1 MYYSIKKIAS
11 AIDADAKL
19 HQDSDIQYLL
29 TDSRTV
35 YYPKESLFF
44 ALETS
49 TNNGHK
55 YRSRHGAPVRQ
66 THSTASRNKRLFL
79 PVTPQS
85 LGLPDNKGSIR
96 FHCSSI
102 NTFLIII
109 NSPSYSIYW

>member
-1 MYYSIKKIAS
+1 MYYSIKKIANV
-11 AIDADAKL
+11 IDADVKL

-55 YRSRHGAPVRQ
+55 YINDLYNQGVRNFVIRTFSEKWNAPD
-66 THSTASRNKRLFL
+66 ANF
-79 PVTPQS
+79 
-85 LGLPDNKGSIR
+85 
-96 FHCSSI
+96 FSS
-102 NTFLIII
+102 
-109 NSPSYSIYW
+109 